1 MKIIKYTKEKNNLY
15 KLYLDNHEIVELYDE
30 VILKNNLLLTKEI
43 KDNQLTKLIQDNNYF
58 LAYFD
63 ALKYLN
69 KRMHAVKET
78 SNYLGKKYSLDIVNV
93 TIKKL
98 EQDNYLNDENYVKA
112 YINDQINLSN
122 KGYYK
127 ILKELTNLDITSDLI
142 RKYLDK
148 IKSNIWEDRINLLI
162 KKKIKSNHQYSI
174 MKLKDKVTYDLV
186 NLGYQKETIIN
197 ILNHYNLNENDD
209 ILNKKY
215 ALLYNKL
222 SKKYQGKELDLHLIT
237 KLISEGFNYNDIK
250 RIEKKND

>member
-43 KDNQLTKLIQDNNYF
+43 KDDELTKLIQENNYF

-78 SNYLGKKYSLDIVNV
+78 SKYLAKKYSLDIVNV

-98 EQDNYLNDENYVKA
+98 EQDNYLNDENYVRA
-112 YINDQINLSN
+112 YINDQLNLSN

-127 ILKELTNLDITSDLI
+127 ILKELNNLEIDEELI
-142 RKYLDK
+142 KAYLDK
-148 IKSNIWEDRINLLI
+148 IKSNIWEERLNILI

-174 MKLKDKVTYDLV
+174 IKLKDKITYDLV
-186 NLGYQKETIIN
+186 NLGYQKEMVIG
-197 ILNHYNLNENDD
+197 ILSNYDLNENAD

-215 ALLYNKL
+215 NVLYNKL

-250 RIEKKND
+250 RVEKKNE